1 MEFRGRDESEASLVL
16 MVCPQGPETPL
27 LRLLM
32 PSHRHSWNA
41 SRKAEGA
48 SLSLPRSRPRPWSRR
63 SLPPSLPPPQIPGIP
78 ALLEP
83 KPGWELS
90 YSWECTAGGG
100 WECAAG
106 GGGGEGQPVL
116 TLQRR
121 SGAGPGPGVGHGI
134 TLNGSQQL
142 TFKEPGLVLPT
153 LLIVT

>member
-16 MVCPQGPETPL
+16 TVCPQGPETPL
-27 LRLLM
+27 LRLLI

-41 SRKAEGA
+41 SRKAEGT

-90 YSWECTAGGG
+90 YSWECTAGGWLGMCSWG
-100 WECAAG
+100 WRRG
-106 GGGGEGQPVL
+106 GP
-116 TLQRR
+116 
-121 SGAGPGPGVGHGI
+121 AGPDLAEAQWSRPG
-134 TLNGSQQL
+134 SWCRAW
-142 TFKEPGLVLPT
+142 
-153 LLIVT
+153 